1 MKKYALVSL
10 LIVFVLS
17 CNSRQDENKASKN
30 EITSVELDTTDLI
43 NEIAESTPV
52 LDTTAITQ
60 QSFIEKYAGTAW
72 TNGSDTII
80 FKSLSGELTGWD
92 DII

>member
-10 LIVFVLS
+10 LIVFVLA

-30 EITSVELDTTDLI
+30 VINSVEIDTIDLI
-43 NEIAESTPV
+43 TEVAESTPI
-52 LDTTAITQ
+52 LDTIAIPQ

-80 FKSLSGELTGWD
+80 F
-92 DII
+92 